1 MGTTSVKRFIANNPF
16 PSFGDVQNL
25 RRRLGWFLDDNL
37 QPRKL
42 MNLSAALAAY
52 GAGSTRVPAAPPI
65 LKMDLSPL
73 CNLKCVACL
82 HAHDVFAGDDPEM
95 ARQEFNKSQ
104 RMSVQQVRDILEQ
117 VKGRTSAVS
126 MYYYGDPIV
135 LRNMDDYSNVIHE
148 MGMNS
153 HVSTN
158 YSVKLSDERIKSI
171 VKSGL
176 THLTV
181 CVDGISQDTY
191 AITRIGGN
199 IDRVIDNLE
208 RTIRFRNELGRT
220 YPKVEVQY
228 IRFQHNVH
236 EYEEAERILNKIG
249 VDQLTT
255 YWGNLHSMSW
265 TAVENYE
272 TRAPH
277 KTEFFPNCMW
287 PWVYMLVKYTGEVI
301 PCCNHRVTEQYTKI
315 PGTGRPLGNVF
326 EDGVM
331 GVWNNE
337 KYRQARRLVAKPKRI
352 ESESCL
358 EGSFC
363 NDCPKL
369 FETTKSGRG
378 ARTNQL
384 KDLYP
389 HVNFEELVKRPYEK
403 DLSKLRMKA

>member
-1 MGTTSVKRFIANNPF
+1 MTTNSILGSLKNRPLKAFTDL
-16 PSFGDVQNL
+16 SNL

-37 QPRKL
+37 HPKKML
-42 MNLSAALAAY
+42 NLSAALSAY
-52 GAGSTRVPAAPPI
+52 GTRSERVMAAPPI
-65 LKMDLSPL
+65 LKLDISPL

-95 ARQEFNKSQ
+95 ARQDFNKSQ
-104 RMSVQQVRDILEQ
+104 RMTVAQVREILEQ

-126 MYYYGDPIV
+126 MYYYGDPMV
-135 LRNMDDYSNVIHE
+135 HRDMDDISAVISE

-158 YSVKLSDERIKSI
+158 YSFKLSDERIRSI
-171 VKSGL
+171 VTSGL

-181 CVDGISQDTY
+181 CVDGLTQETY
-191 AITRIGGN
+191 AITRIGGK
-199 IDRVIDNLE
+199 IDQVLDNLE
-208 RTIRFRNELGRT
+208 RTIRFRNELGRV

-236 EYEEAERILNKIG
+236 EYEEAEKRLKQIG
-249 VDQLTT
+249 IDELTT

-265 TAVENYE
+265 SALENYE
-272 TRAPH
+272 TLKH
-277 KTEFFPNCMW
+277 HDSDLFPKCMW
-287 PWVYMLVKYTGEVI
+287 PWVYMLVKYDGDVI
-301 PCCNHRVTEQYTKI
+301 PCCNHRVTEQYTKD
-315 PGTGRPLGNVF
+315 PSLDRSFGNVF

-331 GVWNNE
+331 AVWNSE
-337 KYRQARRLVAKPKRI
+337 KYRQARRLAAKPARVA
-352 ESESCL
+352 SEPCL

-378 ARTNQL
+378 AQNNQL
-384 KDLYP
+384 RDLYP
-389 HVNFEELVKRPYEK
+389 HVNFEELVKRPYGK
-403 DLSKLRMKA
+403 DLSKVRVK